1 MTRGEVC
8 RRKSSVWQ
16 PGPGGYDFKFC
27 PGGPSDPYDLTVT
40 LTTALTTELSQR
52 FKAYAD
58 ELIELRR
65 DLHAH
70 PELARAEVRT
80 TRLVRERLESIGLT
94 CRVLPGGTG
103 LITEIGSGKRT
114 IAVRGD
120 IDALPI
126 SDEKD
131 VPYRSTVAG
140 VSHACGHDVH
150 AAALLGTALVF
161 NDLERE
167 GMLPGRVRLIFQPAE
182 ETMPGGALEVI
193 EADGV
198 EDVDAIFALHCDPR
212 TDVGQVGIRS
222 GAITAACD
230 KVHVRLSGPGGHTA
244 RPHLTADLVYALSKI
259 ATDLP
264 AALSRRI
271 DPRNGLSVVWGRIAA
286 GTAANAIP
294 QSGELEGTLRCLELA
309 AWEQAPDLVAQLVE
323 DLATS
328 YVAKAEVEYRRGVPP
343 VVNNARCVD
352 WIEHAAVEE
361 LGVGSV
367 VLAEQSLGGEDFAWY
382 LRDLPG
388 ALARLGVRRPG
399 DPTARDLHQG
409 SFDVDERAIG
419 IGVRVTV
426 ASVQHALAELG

>member
-1 MTRGEVC
+1 M
-8 RRKSSVWQ
+8 
-16 PGPGGYDFKFC
+16 
-27 PGGPSDPYDLTVT
+27 T

-80 TRLVRERLESIGLT
+80 TALVRQRLEAAGLE

-103 LITEIGSGKRT
+103 LTCEIGSGRRT
-114 IAVRGD
+114 LALRGD

-126 SDEKD
+126 PDEKD
-131 VPYRSTVAG
+131 VPYRSTVEG

-150 AAALLGTALVF
+150 TVALLGAGLVCV
-161 NDLERE
+161 DLDRE
-167 GMLPGRVRLIFQPAE
+167 GLLPGKIRLIFQPAE
-182 ETMPGGALEVI
+182 ESMPGGALEVI
-193 EADGV
+193 EADGI
-198 EDVDAIFALHCDPR
+198 EDIDAIFALHCDPR
-212 TDVGQVGIRS
+212 TDVGQVGIRA

-230 KVHVRLSGPGGHTA
+230 RVHVRLRGPGGHTA
-244 RPHLTADLVYALSKI
+244 RPHLTSDLVYALSKI
-259 ATDLP
+259 AADLP

-271 DPRNGLSVVWGRIAA
+271 DPRNGLSLVWGRIAA

-294 QSGELEGTLRCLELA
+294 QSGELEGTLRCLDLA
-309 AWEQAPDLVAQLVE
+309 AWEEAPDLIEQLVE

-328 YVAKAEVEYRRGVPP
+328 YLAKAEIEYRRGVPP
-343 VVNNARCVD
+343 VVNNSRCVD
-352 WIEHAAVEE
+352 WIEQAAVEE

-382 LRDLPG
+382 LRDIPG

-399 DPTARDLHQG
+399 DPTSRDLHQG
-409 SFDVDERAIG
+409 GFDVDERAIG
-419 IGVRVTV
+419 VGVRVTV
-426 ASVQHALAELG
+426 ATALRALAELS